1 MPMRAACYPF
11 DVVTGDV
18 PANLASARI
27 GLRSALEQGVEL
39 LVLPEM
45 WPAGFPREP
54 SAELLAASNQALQ
67 DLASD
72 AASARIQVVGSA
84 HGGEAPRPFNRAHRL
99 EGGVVHDLYDKVHLF
114 SPTAEGMSF
123 TAGTSAPPVFE
134 WCGFQVAVVICYDLR
149 FPELV
154 RAAFRAGAE
163 VICVVAQ
170 WPQPRDPHWNG
181 LVIGRAVESQ
191 AYVVACN
198 RVGTSVIGRREF
210 ELVFPGLA
218 RIVSPGG
225 ETLALGDDRAKLVI
239 ADLDVDVVRNLRRAV
254 PVAKDERRD
263 LYSAWANRPPE

>member
-1 MPMRAACYPF
+1 MRAACYPF

-18 PANLASARI
+18 PANLASART
-27 GLRSALEQGVEL
+27 GLRHAIEREVDL

-45 WPAGFPREP
+45 WPAGFPKEP

-67 DLASD
+67 DLATD
-72 AASARIQVVGSA
+72 ATSARIQIVGSA
-84 HGGEAPRPFNRAHRL
+84 HGGDGPRPANRAHRL
-99 EGGVVHDLYDKVHLF
+99 HDGVVHDLYDKVHLF
-114 SPTAEGMSF
+114 SPTAESVSF

-134 WCGFQVAVVICYDLR
+134 WCGFQIAVVICYDLR

-170 WPQPRDPHWNG
+170 WPQPRDLHWNG
-181 LVIGRAVESQ
+181 LVVGRAVESQ

-198 RVGTSVIGRREF
+198 RVGTSVVGRREL

-225 ETLALGDDRAKLVI
+225 ETLALGGDRAELVV
-239 ADLDVDVVRNLRRAV
+239 ADLDVDVVRELRRAV
-254 PVAKDERRD
+254 PVARDERRD
-263 LYSAWANRPPE
+263 LYATWANEQPG